1 MTFSERFGP
10 SPLARVSGRRAER
23 AFATRM
29 DRTFA
34 PDPAAIARV
43 RTQLFG
49 AQPMPVRPIATPR
62 RAMPGLLRRGLP
74 LAAAFA
80 LVVAAGLMAFNGSG
94 GRTPA
99 GSPTDQAT
107 ALSADLARS
116 ATRLHDATVA
126 VETGDGATIEAA
138 LTAYRAG
145 LLGLETDLQA
155 PAADVVE
162 AATGLRSQSIE
173 LAAMASAMPVEEIAL
188 YSDVRVQ
195 LDRLIAS
202 LPTPSDHPG
211 NTDHPTPSDH
221 PGQTDHPT
229 PSSHPGNTDHP
240 TPSDHPG
247 KTDHP
252 TPSSHPGNT
261 DHPGPGNH
269 PTPRPKPTGNGKAG

>member
-1 MTFSERFGP
+1 MTFRERIGP
-10 SPLARVSGRRAER
+10 SPLARVSARRAER
-23 AFATRM
+23 EFATRI

-49 AQPMPVRPIATPR
+49 EYRLPARPIAAPR
-62 RAMPGLLRRGLP
+62 RAVPGLLRRGLP

-94 GRTPA
+94 GRTPT
-99 GSPTDQAT
+99 GSPPDQAT
-107 ALSADLARS
+107 TLAADLTSA
-116 ATRLHDATVA
+116 ATRLHAATAA
-126 VETGDGATIEAA
+126 VVTGDGATIEAA

-145 LLGLETDLQA
+145 LLDVEADLQG
-155 PAADVVE
+155 PGEDLVDAA
-162 AATGLRSQSIE
+162 AGLQSQSLE
-173 LAAMASAMPVEEIAL
+173 LAAMAGAMPVEEIVL
-188 YSDVRVQ
+188 YSDVRVE

-221 PGQTDHPT
+221 PGR
-229 PSSHPGNTDHP
+229 TDHP

-247 KTDHP
+247 RTDHP
-252 TPSSHPGNT
+252 TPSSHP
-261 DHPGPGNH
+261 
-269 PTPRPKPTGNGKAG
+269 TPRPKPTP